1 MGAARGRQKRQR
13 EQNTA
18 RARYARLF
26 RWLRAQR
33 LLLGS
38 VGSVGGGIP
47 INPWQLRQ
55 SPCREHDNGTN
66 WVCRILNY
74 VVVAAVSKKKEKVIP
89 SIKLQLLEF
98 GPPEK
103 FQSAGTTVV
112 TCTGL
117 KQTLGQREYHD
128 HYIRRYETGTNW
140 VKQILND
147 LTSAVSKNKEI
158 VSPSMHLQMLE
169 FGPPEKFQKMKNL
182 PSPRVFTAH
191 LHYDNIPKAVFET
204 KAKILVVFRNPKD
217 AAVSYYHFYNKNPGL
232 PTMSSWDE
240 FFQKFMRGEVCW
252 GSYFDHALAWNKHM
266 DEENIKIITY
276 EEMKENLPGG
286 VKQIAEFF
294 GFSLPE
300 ETIESIAGNAT
311 FEYMNSKSEETH
323 GKMAP
328 ILFRKGIVG
337 DWKNLFTEAQ
347 SQEMDAKFEECLAGT
362 KLGAKLK
369 YDKYCKY

>member
-1 MGAARGRQKRQR
+1 MAMDSPARELDKVFQEFKGKKP
-13 EQNTA
+13 EEL
-18 RARYARLF
+18 LF
-26 RWLRAQR
+26 TYKGVLYPSTVCCSETFQALDTMEVRKDDVFLVVYPKC
-33 LLLGS
+33 GS
-38 VGSVGGGIP
+38 
-47 INPWQLRQ
+47 
-55 SPCREHDNGTN
+55 
-66 WVCRILNY
+66 
-74 VVVAAVSKKKEKVIP
+74 
-89 SIKLQLLEF
+89 
-98 GPPEK
+98 
-103 FQSAGTTVV
+103 
-112 TCTGL
+112 
-117 KQTLGQREYHD
+117 
-128 HYIRRYETGTNW
+128 NW
-140 VKQILND
+140 VKQILSD
-147 LTSAVSKNKEI
+147 LASAVSKNKER
-158 VSPSMHLQMLE
+158 VSPSIHLQILE

-300 ETIESIAGNAT
+300 ETIESIAENAT
-311 FEYMNSKSEETH
+311 FESMNSKSEETH
-323 GKMAP
+323 GKFGS
-328 ILFRKGIVG
+328 IFFRKGTVG
-337 DWKNLFTEAQ
+337 DWKNLFTEGQ